1 MPDGLAIVGPEP
13 MPHNRTTR
21 TQEDLRAPMAV
32 NPKKLRPYD
41 EPPKVR
47 RSLIPSAP
55 DTSATLFM
63 VVSLLWLAVATGI
76 GMLWVATLVFPDQVK
91 LALEFQVPI
100 IGTLAIDVSRQ
111 TVESGFVNA
120 LVFGWLSNAG
130 FAAILFITP
139 RLVGHPLVN
148 EAMGFGAVGM
158 WNLGLAAG
166 LATIYLPQWSH
177 PGLLTEIPWLIDG
190 LMLLGLFTVF
200 GAFNRTLLAGERTFP
215 YVSILFFELAL
226 LAFLGVFG
234 LGTLAELLPLN
245 ETADALVS
253 AFLARA
259 ISTYWVLGI
268 ALGALF
274 YVVPRASLNPLAS
287 GGMALLA
294 WLLWAAFAGL
304 SAIGALVDPSIP
316 FVITSMGHVGTMLLV
331 APIFLVVANLAL
343 TLQGRWSLA
352 LTTGTLAFALISMVF
367 LLGVGLLE
375 AVGALR
381 SVQELVRGTEWEIGA
396 WLLGSLG
403 AATFALFAAIDHAA
417 PRALRR
423 DWRHGFTVDAQLW
436 AMLAGAALAAFALI
450 GGGIAH
456 GSLLAEGAA
465 QEDINGT
472 LIWFRAVAGAG
483 LGLAALSAVSALASI
498 FLIYTTARRAEY
510 HPAEAGGEV
519 AAAPAA
525 H

>member
-1 MPDGLAIVGPEP
+1 
-13 MPHNRTTR
+13 
-21 TQEDLRAPMAV
+21 MAV

-47 RSLIPSAP
+47 RPLIPNAP
-55 DTSATLFM
+55 DSSATAFI

-76 GMLWVATLVFPDQVK
+76 GLLWVGTLVFPDQVK
-91 LALEFQVPI
+91 LAYEFQLPL

-120 LVFGWLSNAG
+120 LVYGWLSNAA
-130 FAAILFITP
+130 FAAILFVTP

-148 EAMGFGAVGM
+148 EMMGFGAVGM
-158 WNLGLAAG
+158 WNLGIAAG
-166 LATIYLPQWSH
+166 MATIYLPTWSH
-177 PGLLTEIPWLIDG
+177 PGLLTEFPWLIDG

-200 GAFNRTLLAGERTFP
+200 GAFNRTLLAGERTLP
-215 YVSILFFELAL
+215 YVTILFFELAL
-226 LAFLGVFG
+226 LAFLGVYA
-234 LGTLAELLPLN
+234 LGALAELLPLN

-253 AFLARA
+253 AFVARA
-259 ISTYWVLGI
+259 ISTYWVLGV

-287 GGMALLA
+287 GGMAMLA

-316 FVITSMGHVGTMLLV
+316 FVITTLGNVGTMLLV
-331 APIFLVVANLAL
+331 APVFLVVANLAL

-352 LTTGTLAFALISMVF
+352 LTSGTLAFALTAMVF
-367 LLGVGLLE
+367 LIGMAMLE
-375 AVGALR
+375 AIGALR
-381 SVQELVRGTEWEIGA
+381 SVEALVRGTEWELGA

-403 AATFALFAAIDHAA
+403 AATFAHFALMDHAA

-423 DWRHGFTVDAQLW
+423 EWRGGLTVDAQLW
-436 AMLAGAALAAFALI
+436 AMLAGVAVAAFALI
-450 GGGIAH
+450 GGGLAH
-456 GSLLAEGAA
+456 GSLLTEGAA
-465 QEDINGT
+465 PEEINGT
-472 LIWFRAVAGAG
+472 MLWFRAAAGAG
-483 LGLAALSAVSALASI
+483 LGLAALSALSGLASL
-498 FLIYTTARRAEY
+498 FLMYATARRADY
-510 HPAEAGGEV
+510 MPAPAEST
-519 AAAPAA
+519 AADTATAPAA